1 MDSHHIVLTYSGRFA
16 MGELT
21 PNNKYLIKSYM
32 LIFILVI
39 LLIGCAYNPE
49 PGWKPAQTTHDAI
62 LSGTLQ
68 MLWVRPE
75 VFIEISWGDINLA
88 ASDDR
93 VIILGSLDIGENSGV
108 NALDVFNG
116 DPVWKTDP
124 IPPSTLFV
132 NQNEL
137 YVGEAGGGS
146 RITSYDLD
154 TGEVSWSRIFLISS
168 GVESLIVYKNQLHAY
183 IAPDMHKVLNTSN
196 GKTVFSI
203 LPKSPPFIDS
213 TICGE
218 TYQIPVYTD
227 DTIYYRTGKD
237 IEMGKVCALDI
248 TTGELRW
255 KSDLNVVS
263 NVIATDDEVFILVE
277 SGDLIALNPA
287 NGEEISTLK
296 VSFSNKPFIL
306 YSPKVEVGGYFVAYD
321 TEKNILL
328 TYLGD
333 SRQLFAF
340 QVR

>member
-1 MDSHHIVLTYSGRFA
+1 MR
-16 MGELT
+16 EQT
-21 PNNKYLIKSYM
+21 PNNNYLFKSYM
-32 LIFILVI
+32 LIFVLVI

-49 PGWKPAQTTHDAI
+49 PDWKPAQTTHDAI
-62 LSGTLQ
+62 LSGSLR

-75 VFIEISWGDINLA
+75 VFIEVSWGDINLSS
-88 ASDDR
+88 SDGR
-93 VIILGSLDIGENSGV
+93 VIILGSLDIGESGSV
-108 NALDVFNG
+108 NALDVVNG
-116 DPVWKTDP
+116 EPVWKADP

-146 RITSYDLD
+146 RITSYDLE
-154 TGEVSWSRIFLISS
+154 TGELRWSRIFLISS

-183 IAPDMHKVLNTSN
+183 IAPNIHKVLNTSN

-203 LPKSPPFIDS
+203 LSEFPPFIDS
-213 TICGE
+213 TVCGE

-227 DTIYYRTGKD
+227 DTIYYRTGKGL
-237 IEMGKVCALDI
+237 EMGKVCAVDI

-287 NGEEISTLK
+287 TGKEIFTLE

-306 YSPKVEVGGYFVAYD
+306 YSPKVEVGGYFVAYNP
-321 TEKNILL
+321 EKNILL